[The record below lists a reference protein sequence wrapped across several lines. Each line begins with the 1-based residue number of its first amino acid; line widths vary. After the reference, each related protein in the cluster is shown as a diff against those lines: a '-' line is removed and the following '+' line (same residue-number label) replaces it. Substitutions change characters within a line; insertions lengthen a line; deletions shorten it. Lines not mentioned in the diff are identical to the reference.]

1 MALIG
6 GAGMAGLVAAARLR
20 ELGVE
25 TTVLE
30 KGSRPGGSM
39 LLSSGVAWR
48 HRSLAD
54 FRAEC
59 PSGDPALQALIID
72 RLDDGLAWLESAG
85 ATPVRRET
93 GNPRTMGTRFDPHQL
108 TEALVRRAGEIQLRT
123 PLPIDAGD
131 DDAVIL
137 AAGGFAATLARRL
150 ALPLRAAPW
159 SEGDGLALAQRRGA
173 ALSNG
178 MDEFYGRMLPAPPVV
193 VPPEEFV
200 GASQVY
206 GRFAAVFDEGGRRI
220 ETDDVAWH
228 EADLVQ
234 EVARLPG
241 GRAWFCIDEE
251 TLARPVGDATVADR
265 VDAARR
271 LGGTVVEPASLGF
284 DVPYPTRIAVH
295 VTASVTHTIGGL
307 RVDEQARVLDDD
319 DEPVAGLYA
328 AGVDAGGVA
337 TGGYASGLATALVLG
352 LAAAEAVATE
362 G

>member
-1 MALIG
+1 MVLIG

-25 TTVLE
+25 ATLLE
-30 KGSRPGGSM
+30 KGNRPGGSM
-39 LLSSGVAWR
+39 LLSSGVVWR
-48 HRSLAD
+48 HRSLGD

-59 PSGDPALQALIID
+59 PSGDPVLQALIVD
-72 RLDDGLAWLESAG
+72 RLDDGLAWLESVG
-85 ATPVRRET
+85 AAPVRRET
-93 GNPRTMGTRFDPHQL
+93 GNPRTIGTRFDPRQL
-108 TEALVRRAGEIQLRT
+108 TEALVRRAGVIRLET
-123 PLPIDAGD
+123 PLAADTAD
-131 DDAVIL
+131 DDTVIL
-137 AAGGFAATLARRL
+137 ATGGFAATLARRL
-150 ALPLRAAPW
+150 ELPLRGAPW
-159 SEGDGLALAQRRGA
+159 SEGDGLFFAERRGA
-173 ALSNG
+173 GLSNG
-178 MDEFYGRMLPAPPVV
+178 MDEFYGRMIPAPPAV

-200 GASQVY
+200 RASQVY
-206 GRFAAVFDEGGRRI
+206 GRFAAVFDEGGRRF
-220 ETDDVAWH
+220 ETADVAWH

-241 GRAWFCIDEE
+241 GRAWFCVDEE
-251 TLARPVGDATVADR
+251 TLARPLGAATVADR

-284 DVPYPTRIAVH
+284 DVAASVRVAVH

-319 DEPVAGLYA
+319 GQPIESLFA

-337 TGGYASGLATALVLG
+337 TGGYASGLATALVLA
-352 LAAAEAVATE
+352 LAAAEAAA